1 MSIFFK
7 RNRIYFYIFLIL
19 VFILLAVWIRD
30 MNIVDICRRYLTEPD
45 YKVWVTEEANKYGT
59 TEVKDLWSL
68 IYAFL
73 TWPMFTLSS
82 SFNNATIYISLIV
95 PVLASI
101 CTYRFHTRLN
111 REYQM
116 KLYRSDRMNSFF
128 FKEMMAEGLKMAAV
142 LYAAVIVIMII
153 IYLFQGNNVVTEPFD
168 LLLTD
173 ILPESFYM
181 SHPFVFHLMQYLIA
195 DFIAPLVWFVAFQVI
210 AFHEHDKKKLFAI
223 PIGIFLGLSFLF
235 EYLARFYLGFL
246 YLAPTIIINSSVI
259 EWFHSYGLLLSLLI
273 PVASAT
279 IYYFMQRK
287 KMEI

>member
-45 YKVWVTEEANKYGT
+45 YKVWVTEEANKYST

-246 YLAPTIIINSSVI
+246 YLAPTTIINSSVT